1 MYKKIISL
9 AIATTLITATT
20 GCAAIPLAMS
30 VASPAGMAGVGTL
43 VKPKTEEKPKAA
55 PASTSQ
61 GVDKK
66 RTAKAA
72 GLGCVVGGLADKFL
86 LKGSNKQA
94 LGACAAGGLIGGL
107 GSYSAQMKEA
117 KELEAAAKAA
127 GLNAQ
132 VETKQVEEN
141 GKQVEVL
148 QSLTIKY
155 SPEDLKAM
163 NAETVQVFDKVARL
177 STKASNELTFTV
189 TGKDKATCLIP
200 VNELVKRN
208 AIGSHKV
215 DNKCGS
221 GDYQLVI
228 TPIPDIK

>member
-1 MYKKIISL
+1 MKSKLIFTSITIALL
-9 AIATTLITATT
+9 A
-20 GCAAIPLAMS
+20 GCASMP
-30 VASPAGMAGVGTL
+30 
-43 VKPKTEEKPKAA
+43 
-55 PASTSQ
+55 Q
-61 GVDKK
+61 GSSLDKM

-72 GLGCVVGGLADKFL
+72 GLSCLAGGLTAKFLGGDKKDAVTACAVVG
-86 LKGSNKQA
+86 
-94 LGACAAGGLIGGL
+94 AAGGFA
-107 GSYSAQMKEA
+107 SYRAQLNEA
-117 KELEAAAKAA
+117 RELEAAAKAA
-127 GLNAQ
+127 GLATQ
-132 VETKQVEEN
+132 VQTKQVTEQ

-163 NAETVQVFDKVARL
+163 NAETIQVFDKVARL

-200 VNELVKRN
+200 VSELVKRN

>member
-1 MYKKIISL
+1 MKSKLIFTSITIALL
-9 AIATTLITATT
+9 A
-20 GCAAIPLAMS
+20 GCASMPEGSSI
-30 VASPAGMAGVGTL
+30 
-43 VKPKTEEKPKAA
+43 
-55 PASTSQ
+55 
-61 GVDKK
+61 DKM

-72 GLGCVVGGLADKFL
+72 GLSCL
-86 LKGSNKQA
+86 
-94 LGACAAGGLIGGL
+94 AAGAATKIFGGDK
-107 GSYSAQMKEA
+107 KEA
-117 KELEAAAKAA
+117 LTVCAVAGVTGGIASYRAQLNEARELEAAAKAA
-127 GLNAQ
+127 GLAAQ
-132 VETKQVEEN
+132 VQTKQVTEQ

-200 VNELVKRN
+200 ISELVKRN
-208 AIGSHKV
+208 AVGNHKV
-215 DNKCGS
+215 NNQCGA